1 MLDRIII
8 LAAEEGGHE
17 PPNPLIPKLSELIV
31 GAIAFALLFWLLKK
45 FALPMFEK
53 TYQERTEAIEGGIKK
68 AEVAQAEAAKA
79 LAEYQAALADARG
92 EAAEIRA
99 EAQSERTRIVEE
111 ARAEAQAAAE
121 AVTARATAQIEADRA
136 AAQAELSREVGRI
149 ALDLASRVVGETL
162 EDDARARAT
171 VDRFIADLEAST
183 AGGTEANGAV
193 R

>member
-8 LAAEEGGHE
+8 LAAEEGVHE
-17 PPNPLIPKLSELIV
+17 APNPLIPKLSELIV
-31 GAIAFALLFWLLKK
+31 GTIAFLLLFWLLKK
-45 FALPMFEK
+45 FALPMFEQ

-68 AEVAQAEAAKA
+68 AEVAQAEASKA

-99 EAQSERTRIVEE
+99 EAQSERARIVEE

-171 VDRFIADLEAST
+171 VDRFIADLESST
-183 AGGTEANGAV
+183 AGET

>member
-1 MLDRIII
+1 MLDSPNL
-8 LAAEEGGHE
+8 LASAGE
-17 PPNPLIPKLSELIV
+17 PNPLIPATAEIIV
-31 GAIAFALLFWLLKK
+31 GTIAFLLLFFVLKK
-45 FALPMFEK
+45 FAFPMFEK

-68 AEVAQAEAAKA
+68 AEVAQAEAAAA
-79 LAEYQAALADARG
+79 LSEYQAALADARG

-99 EAQSERTRIVEE
+99 EAQSERARIVEE

-121 AVTARATAQIEADRA
+121 AVTARATAQIEADRS

-171 VDRFIADLEAST
+171 VDRFIADLESST
-183 AGGTEANGAV
+183 AGET